1 MRWVVN
7 SPDGR
12 LAIELSGDEREPRP
26 VEYRVFHDGREAVG
40 ASRLGLEHQG
50 ASFTD
55 VTVAAGPVARVEDDY
70 ELAHGKRRR
79 VRSRGRE
86 LTFALTN
93 EAGAVAQIVARAY
106 DDGAAFRYVVDL
118 GAGRGS
124 RLTAEHTEFRL
135 GPGRAWAQSR
145 DAPSLFT
152 PAYEAAYDDGAAI
165 GSAPDGS
172 SWNMPALFETAGR
185 WALIAETGLTPPCF
199 GAHLVAADGA
209 DGVAADGADGVAYRV
224 APPEEGEGLGWGDVW
239 PVIEGRWRSPWRV
252 IVVGDLAAIV
262 ESTLVTDLAA
272 PSRLSDEP
280 WVRPG
285 RVSWSWWSDRASP
298 RSLDALRRYADFA
311 ADMGWEHTLVDAN
324 WDTHDE
330 ADIRALVER
339 AAAGGVGVWLWY
351 NSGGPH
357 NDVTEG
363 PRNRMHEP
371 ETRRRELRKLSEW
384 GVAGAKV
391 DFFQSDKPD
400 VVKLM
405 WDILADAAEHRLMV
419 NMHGCAPPRGW
430 QRTWPHLLTTEGVRG
445 AEQYLF
451 DAEYAEIAPRHN
463 TILPYTRNA
472 VGPMDYTPVTVGP
485 RPGGRLTTAAH
496 ELALAVVFE
505 SGAQHFADSI
515 EAYESLPPGAV
526 DFLRRVPAAWDETR
540 HVAGY
545 PGRSSALARRSG
557 GSWHIAGIAGPE
569 RRELEME
576 LPFLD
581 RPRQG
586 VLIADDGD
594 ALSITD
600 ASVEPDSPLCL
611 TLEPGGGFVLRLPG

>member
-1 MRWVVN
+1 VRWVVN

-12 LAIELSGDEREPRP
+12 LVVELSGDERELRP
-26 VEYRVFHDGREAVG
+26 VEYRVFHDGREVVG
-40 ASRLGLEHQG
+40 ASRLGVEHQG

-55 VTVAAGPVARVEDDY
+55 VVVAAGPVTRVEDDY
-70 ELAHGKRRR
+70 DLAHGKQRR

-93 EAGAVAQIVARAY
+93 EAGAVAQVAVRAY
-106 DDGAAFRYVVDL
+106 DHGAAFRYIVDL
-118 GAGRGS
+118 GVGRAS

-135 GPGRAWAQSR
+135 GPGRVWAQSR
-145 DAPSLFT
+145 DAPWLFA
-152 PAYEAAYDDGAAI
+152 PAYEAAYVDGAAI

-172 SWNMPALFETAGR
+172 LWNMPALFETAGR

-199 GAHLVAADGA
+199 GAHLVAVDG
-209 DGVAADGADGVAYRV
+209 GAYRV
-224 APPEEGEGLGWGDVW
+224 APPERSESLGSGDVW
-239 PVIEGRWRSPWRV
+239 SVIEGRWRSPWRV
-252 IVVGDLAAIV
+252 IVVGDLAAVV

-272 PSRLSDEP
+272 PSLLSDES

-285 RVSWSWWSDRASP
+285 RASWSWWSDRASP
-298 RSLDALRRYADFA
+298 RSLAALRRYADFA
-311 ADMGWEHTLVDAN
+311 ADMGWEHTLIDAN
-324 WDTHDE
+324 WDAHDE

-363 PRNRMHEP
+363 PRDRMHEA

-384 GVAGAKV
+384 GVAGVKV

-400 VVKLM
+400 IVKLM
-405 WDILADAAEHRLMV
+405 WDILSDAADHRLMV

-445 AEQYLF
+445 AEQYHF
-451 DAEYAEIAPRHN
+451 DADYAEVAPRHN

-472 VGPMDYTPVTVGP
+472 VGPMDYTPVTVGG
-485 RPGGRLTTAAH
+485 RRGGRLTTAAH

-505 SGAQHFADSI
+505 SGAQHFADSV
-515 EAYESLPPGAV
+515 EAYESLPSGAV

-545 PGRSSALARRSG
+545 PGSYCALARRDG
-557 GSWHIAGIAGPE
+557 DSWHIAGIAGPE
-569 RRELEME
+569 RRELELE
-576 LPFLD
+576 LPFIA

-586 VLIADDGD
+586 VLIADDGV

-600 ASVEPDSPLCL
+600 ETVEPDAPLCL
-611 TLEPGGGFVLRLPG
+611 SLEAGGGFVLRLPS